1 MNNSIVVAGC
11 ENGKLAIWDLNT
23 NSLNHMDISNVR
35 VSSLFAVEGMVITGD
50 AQGNLKVVNGA
61 GAVVL
66 QSPQIQQGHRQPAE
80 ILTINIIPGPKP
92 IVMAGDTAGQ
102 MHFLTEE
109 DSGQTLMCSQGGHN
123 DKTEA
128 VLKVITC
135 PIENQN
141 APVTIDQSGNFRL
154 WM

>member
-11 ENGKLAIWDLNT
+11 ENGKLAIWDLNS

-66 QSPQIQQGHRQPAE
+66 QSPQI
-80 ILTINIIPGPKP
+80 
-92 IVMAGDTAGQ
+92 
-102 MHFLTEE
+102 
-109 DSGQTLMCSQGGHN
+109 
-123 DKTEA
+123 
-128 VLKVITC
+128 
-135 PIENQN
+135 
-141 APVTIDQSGNFRL
+141 
-154 WM
+154 